1 MKYIT
6 ASKLKK
12 WREENKGPTCPIFKC
27 KLKDT
32 VVDHDH
38 KTGLIRGCLDRQANA
53 WEGKVFNAWI
63 RFSSGKAEVSY
74 PEALMN
80 LAKYIM
86 GNRYNL
92 LHPVGVTQL
101 CKRFGRFKKE
111 EQEFALKVL
120 GVKKSEI
127 NACTNTKE
135 RIKLYRKFL
144 TKNKYE

>member
-12 WREENKGPTCPIFKC
+12 WREENKDPTCPIFKC

-38 KTGLIRGCLDRQANA
+38 KTGLIRGCLDR
-53 WEGKVFNAWI
+53 
-63 RFSSGKAEVSY
+63 
-74 PEALMN
+74 
-80 LAKYIM
+80 
-86 GNRYNL
+86 YNL
-92 LHPVGVTQL
+92 PHPVGVTQL
-101 CKRFGRFKKE
+101 CKRFGRFKRE

-127 NACTNTKE
+127 NACTNTRE

>member
-12 WREENKGPTCPIFKC
+12 WREENKDPTCPIFKC

-32 VVDHDH
+32 
-38 KTGLIRGCLDRQANA
+38 
-53 WEGKVFNAWI
+53 
-63 RFSSGKAEVSY
+63 
-74 PEALMN
+74 
-80 LAKYIM
+80 

-101 CKRFGRFKKE
+101 CKRFGRFKRE

-127 NACTNTKE
+127 NACTNTRE